1 MMARAPGLRRRT
13 ERGFALLFVLWF
25 LVLLS
30 AVAIHLTSSSRVE
43 IALARNTVAAAKAE
57 ALADAGLVRAA
68 FSLGDPRPE
77 IGWGADRTPPHLT
90 MRDGEGDILV
100 EDENGRITP
109 NLASRD
115 LLVQLFLALDA
126 ERDTAE
132 AVSDA
137 IMRRRAAAK

>member
-43 IALARNTVAAAKAE
+43 IALARNTVGAAKAE
-57 ALADAGLVRAA
+57 ALADAALVRAA

-77 IGWGADRTPPHLT
+77 IGWDADGTPHRLM
-90 MRDGEGDILV
+90 MRDGEAEIV
-100 EDENGRITP
+100 AEDENGRINP

-115 LLVQLFLALDA
+115 LLVQ
-126 ERDTAE
+126 
-132 AVSDA
+132 
-137 IMRRRAAAK
+137 